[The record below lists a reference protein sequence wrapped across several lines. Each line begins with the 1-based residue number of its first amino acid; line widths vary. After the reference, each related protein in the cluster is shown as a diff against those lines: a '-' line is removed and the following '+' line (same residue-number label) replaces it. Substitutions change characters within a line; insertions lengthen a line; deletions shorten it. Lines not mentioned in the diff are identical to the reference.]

1 VSKHTEPIN
10 LLVIAIIMGGQAGPL
25 TQALREADFRF
36 TEISTR
42 GGIIQEPTTSLLVG
56 MNSLRLEEFLSLARV
71 HCQAR
76 LQYIPARLDASAL
89 QGQPLMIE
97 ALVGGSVLFALEVE
111 RFIQL

>member
-1 VSKHTEPIN
+1 
-10 LLVIAIIMGGQAGPL
+10 MGGQAGPFA
-25 TQALREADFRF
+25 QGLREADFRF
-36 TEISTR
+36 TEINTR

-56 MNSLRLEEFLSLARV
+56 MNDQRKEEFLSLARQ
-71 HCQAR
+71 HCHAH

-97 ALVGGSVLFALEVE
+97 ALVGGSVLFAVEVE

>member
-1 VSKHTEPIN
+1 MSHHTEPVD
-10 LLVIAIIMGGQAGPL
+10 LLIIAIIMGGQAGPF
-25 TQALREADFRF
+25 TQIIRDEDFRF
-36 TEISTR
+36 TEINTR

-56 MNSLRLEEFLSLARV
+56 MNSARKDEFLEMARK
-71 HCQAR
+71 HCKAH

-97 ALVGGSVLFALEVE
+97 AMVGGAVLFAVEVE